1 MTPTQSSPMEWSD
14 TGIVISSRPHGETS
28 AILET
33 FTRLHGRHLGLVRG
47 GASRR
52 RRSELQPG
60 NTLQVHWRAR
70 LSEHLGNFSAEPLRT
85 RAGELLDGRDALLG
99 LNAFTSV
106 ASATLP
112 EREEHAGLFD
122 ATEIMLDAVMSE
134 PFEHWAP
141 LYVRWE
147 AGLLE
152 ALGFGL
158 DLSHCAATGARDDL
172 VFVSPRSGRAVS
184 AGAGKPYEGR
194 LFHLPQF
201 LLGSQNADVGPK
213 DVADGLKLT
222 GYFLLERVLRPHHRD
237 TPNARLRLDER
248 AARESK

>member
-1 MTPTQSSPMEWSD
+1 
-14 TGIVISSRPHGETS
+14 V
-28 AILET
+28 
-33 FTRLHGRHLGLVRG
+33 
-47 GASRR
+47 
-52 RRSELQPG
+52 
-60 NTLQVHWRAR
+60 
-70 LSEHLGNFSAEPLRT
+70 EHRGNFSAEPLRV

-99 LNAFTSV
+99 LNAFTSI

-112 EREEHAGLFD
+112 EREEHAGLYD
-122 ATEIMLDAVMSE
+122 ATEILLDAMAAE

-158 DLSHCAATGARDDL
+158 DLSQCAATGARDNL

-184 AGAGKPYEGR
+184 AVAGKPYQGR
-194 LFHLPQF
+194 LFDLPPF
-201 LLGSQNADVGPK
+201 LLGSQSSDVSDK

-222 GYFLLERVLRPHHRD
+222 GHFLVERVLRPHNRD
-237 TPNARLRLDER
+237 IPNARSRLDER
-248 AARESK
+248 AARESE